1 MKIIGIAAT
10 PSVTAKSVGLFDG
23 VAKVQKKSQ
32 SIAVNVEKSL
42 SPTIVLS
49 TITTA
54 TNNSM
59 EMEDDMGI
67 LKAIDEDLEKSEAT
81 KDAIPETVGMLRIK
95 SANQTLMEAKQ
106 RPDPKPLWLSLW
118 YEGEVCCL
126 FADSNV
132 GKSIYAVQIAE
143 SIAQTQRV
151 LYFDFELSDKQFQ
164 LRYTDDVGN
173 VYHFPDNF
181 LRGEVNKELLDVTH
195 FEDDIINNIEAAANA
210 SSAKVIII
218 DNLTWICSNSEK
230 GDVAGQFMMKLI
242 KLKKK
247 FDFSVLI
254 IAHTPKRSL
263 SNPLTQNDLAGS
275 KKLFNFFDSC
285 FSIGKSAKDGG
296 LRYIKQMKVRHGEFK
311 FGADNVI
318 VYQIDR
324 VNAFLQFVFIGYAFE
339 QEHLKERSEK
349 DTAELV
355 NAVMELHGQG
365 LSIRA
370 IALQVKSSKST
381 VQRIIKNHN
390 K

>member
-1 MKIIGIAAT
+1 MKKAT
-10 PSVTAKSVGLFDG
+10 PERAALQDK
-23 VAKVQKKSQ
+23 AKVQKNSKY
-32 SIAVNVEKSL
+32 ITVNVEKSL
-42 SPTIVLS
+42 SPTMILS

-54 TNNSM
+54 CNKTLEEENNMS
-59 EMEDDMGI
+59 I
-67 LKAIDEDLEKSEAT
+67 LKAIDEDLEKSEAV
-81 KDAIPETVGMLRIK
+81 KEAIPETVGMLIIK

-106 RPDPKPLWLSLW
+106 RPDPKSLWLSLW

-143 SIAQTQRV
+143 SIARTQRV

-164 LRYTDDVGN
+164 LRYTDDDGN

-195 FEDDIINNIEAAANA
+195 FEDDIINNIEAAANT
-210 SSAKVIII
+210 SSAKVLII

-230 GDVAGQFMMKLI
+230 GDVAGKFMMKLI
-242 KLKKK
+242 ALKKK
-247 FDFSVLI
+247 YNLSVLI

-296 LRYIKQMKVRHGEFK
+296 LRYIKQMKVRHGEFMY
-311 FGADNVI
+311 GADNVI
-318 VYQIDR
+318 VCQLDSI
-324 VNAFLQFVFIGYAFE
+324 NAFLQFVPIGYSSE
-339 QEHLKERSEK
+339 REHLKERSEN
-349 DTAELV
+349 DLSELE
-355 NAVMELHGQG
+355 NDVMELHNKG
-365 LSIRA
+365 LSIRE
-370 IALQVKSSKST
+370 IAAQLGISKST
-381 VQRIIKNHN
+381 VQRIIKKH
-390 K
+390 KK

>member
-1 MKIIGIAAT
+1 MKKATTTAAAQDT
-10 PSVTAKSVGLFDG
+10 
-23 VAKVQKKSQ
+23 AKVQKKSQ
-32 SIAVNVEKSL
+32 FIAVNAEKSL

-54 TNNSM
+54 SNNSM
-59 EMEDDMGI
+59 EMEDNMGI
-67 LKAIDEDLEKSEAT
+67 LKAIDEDLERSEAL
-81 KDAIPETVGMLRIK
+81 KDAIPENIGMLSIK
-95 SANQTLMEAKQ
+95 SANRTLMEAKQ

-143 SIAQTQRV
+143 SIAQTQKV

-164 LRYTDDVGN
+164 LRYTDDDGN
-173 VYHFPDNF
+173 VYHFSDNF
-181 LRGEVNKELLDVTH
+181 LRGEINRESLDVTN
-195 FEDDIINNIEAAANA
+195 FEDVIINNIESAAQQTG
-210 SSAKVIII
+210 AKVLII

-247 FDFSVLI
+247 YDFSVLI

-311 FGADNVI
+311 YGADNVI
-318 VYQIDR
+318 VCQIDR
-324 VNAFLQFVFIGYAFE
+324 VNAFLQFVFIGYASE
-339 QEHLKERSEK
+339 QEHLKARSEK

-355 NAVMELHGQG
+355 NAVMELHEQG
-365 LSIRA
+365 LSMRA
-370 IALQVKSSKST
+370 IADQVESSKST
-381 VQRIIKNHN
+381 VQRIIKNHT

>member
-1 MKIIGIAAT
+1 MKKATTTAAAQDT
-10 PSVTAKSVGLFDG
+10 
-23 VAKVQKKSQ
+23 AKVQKKSQ
-32 SIAVNVEKSL
+32 FIAVNAEKSL

-54 TNNSM
+54 SNNSM
-59 EMEDDMGI
+59 EMEDNMGI
-67 LKAIDEDLEKSEAT
+67 IKAIDEDLERSEAL
-81 KDAIPETVGMLRIK
+81 KDAIPENIGMLSIK
-95 SANQTLMEAKQ
+95 SANRTLMEAKQ

-143 SIAQTQRV
+143 SIAQTQKV

-164 LRYTDDVGN
+164 LRYTDDDGN
-173 VYHFPDNF
+173 VYHFSDNF
-181 LRGEVNKELLDVTH
+181 LRGEINRESLDVTN
-195 FEDDIINNIEAAANA
+195 FEDVIINNIESAAQQTG
-210 SSAKVIII
+210 AKVLII

-247 FDFSVLI
+247 YDFSVLI

-311 FGADNVI
+311 YGADNVI
-318 VYQIDR
+318 VCQIDR
-324 VNAFLQFVFIGYAFE
+324 VNAFLQFVFIGYASE
-339 QEHLKERSEK
+339 QEHLKARSEK

-365 LSIRA
+365 LSMRA
-370 IALQVKSSKST
+370 IADQVESSKST
-381 VQRIIKNHN
+381 VQRIIKNHT

>member
-1 MKIIGIAAT
+1 MKKATTTAA
-10 PSVTAKSVGLFDG
+10 AQDK
-23 VAKVQKKSQ
+23 AKVQKKSQ

-67 LKAIDEDLEKSEAT
+67 LKAIDEDLERSEAV
-81 KDAIPETVGMLRIK
+81 KDAIPETIGMLSIK

-143 SIAQTQRV
+143 SIAQTQKV

-164 LRYTDDVGN
+164 LRYTDDDGN
-173 VYHFPDNF
+173 VYHFSDNF
-181 LRGEVNKELLDVTH
+181 LRGEINRESLDVTN
-195 FEDDIINNIEAAANA
+195 FENVIINNIESAAQQTG
-210 SSAKVIII
+210 AKVLII

-247 FDFSVLI
+247 YDFSVLI

-318 VYQIDR
+318 VCQIDC
-324 VNAFLQFVFIGYAFE
+324 VNAFLQFVFIGYASE
-339 QEHLKERSEK
+339 QEHLKSRSEK

-370 IALQVKSSKST
+370 IADQVESSKST
-381 VQRIIKNHN
+381 VQRIIKNHT

>member
-1 MKIIGIAAT
+1 MKKATTTAAAQDT
-10 PSVTAKSVGLFDG
+10 
-23 VAKVQKKSQ
+23 AKVQKKSQ
-32 SIAVNVEKSL
+32 FIAVNAEKSL

-54 TNNSM
+54 SNNSM
-59 EMEDDMGI
+59 EMDNMGI
-67 LKAIDEDLEKSEAT
+67 LKAIDEDLERSEAL
-81 KDAIPETVGMLRIK
+81 KDAIPENIGMLSIK
-95 SANQTLMEAKQ
+95 SANRTLMEAKQ

-143 SIAQTQRV
+143 SIAQTQKV

-164 LRYTDDVGN
+164 LRYTDDDGN
-173 VYHFPDNF
+173 VYHFSDNF
-181 LRGEVNKELLDVTH
+181 LRGEINRESLDVTN
-195 FEDDIINNIEAAANA
+195 FEDVIINNIESAAQQTG
-210 SSAKVIII
+210 AKVLII

-247 FDFSVLI
+247 YDFSVLI

-311 FGADNVI
+311 YGADNVI
-318 VYQIDR
+318 VCQIDR
-324 VNAFLQFVFIGYAFE
+324 VNAFLQFVFIGYASE
-339 QEHLKERSEK
+339 QEHLKARSEK

-365 LSIRA
+365 LSMRA
-370 IALQVKSSKST
+370 IADQVESSKST
-381 VQRIIKNHN
+381 VQRIIKNHT